1 MLAYSAIRLKEHAM
15 KAETRELWMTLC
27 EQAAVEQDPLR
38 LLELVTEINDLLE
51 QKERRLTEKRLKQP
65 PVGNEC

>member
-1 MLAYSAIRLKEHAM
+1 M

>member
-1 MLAYSAIRLKEHAM
+1 M
-15 KAETRELWMTLC
+15 KGETRELWMTLC
-27 EQAAVEQDPLR
+27 EQAVEQDPLR